1 MTEAEI
7 RKTVA
12 ENIAKYRKQMGMT
25 QIDLSEKINYSDKSI
40 SKWERGDGI
49 PDVPTLVQLAEIFGI
64 SVDSLTSFSEPQP
77 EESDT
82 PKSNAKSANST
93 ERRVDW
99 KHFFITLLS
108 VAGVWFAAFLLIC
121 LFQYLAPHIADQWD
135 GRILCYALTGMFV
148 VLLVFVSLWWP
159 RAWIFLSITGIIWSG
174 ALAVFVTFHV
184 ISGAAVVFA
193 LAGVLELPVVLCY
206 FWRCAAVRRWLIPY
220 PFPEKKTKNEQ

>member
-12 ENIAKYRKQMGMT
+12 GNIAKYRKQMGMT

-49 PDVPTLVQLAEIFGI
+49 PDVPTLVQLAEVFGV
-64 SVDSLTSFSEPQP
+64 SVDDLTAFPKPQP

-82 PKSNAKSANST
+82 PKNDAKSADST

-121 LFQYLAPHIADQWD
+121 LFQYLAPSLADFWD
-135 GRILCYALTGMFV
+135 GRVLCYALADSFV
-148 VLLVFVSLWWP
+148 VFLIFASLWWE
-159 RAWIFLSITGIIWSG
+159 RAWIFIAITGIIWAG
-174 ALAVFVTFHV
+174 ALSVFVTFHT

-193 LAGVLELPVVLCY
+193 LAGVLELPVALCY
-206 FWRCAAVRRWLIPY
+206 FWRCAAVHRWLIPY